1 MRWILD
7 KLGRGIA
14 YVGVCIMLGERPAA
28 WTIAAWSKSQMRQA
42 KREYEERA
50 AKLDEMVQRAMSKA
64 YTPPMTPVE
73 LELPPMSGHKAPEGS
88 N

>member
-1 MRWILD
+1 VD
-7 KLGRGIA
+7 
-14 YVGVCIMLGERPAA
+14 
-28 WTIAAWSKSQMRQA
+28 
-42 KREYEERA
+42 EERA